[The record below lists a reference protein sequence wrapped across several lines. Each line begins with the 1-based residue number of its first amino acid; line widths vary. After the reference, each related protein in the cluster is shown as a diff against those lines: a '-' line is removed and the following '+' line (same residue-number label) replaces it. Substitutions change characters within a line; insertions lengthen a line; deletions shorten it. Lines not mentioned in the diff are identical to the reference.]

1 MARYQWKQNTAFLLA
16 YTLTD
21 SSGLGCG
28 ALRMNGLPP
37 SEVTASAAT
46 FSWQFSMGGILDP
59 KDRINGPVPV
69 TLSHNTVTLLND
81 TFGWDFLF
89 CRWKRSTTTVMSFDV
104 SILLTSRADV
114 DCPYELEPEVFSFL
128 ICYGWYIIA
137 ASRFFT

>member
-1 MARYQWKQNTAFLLA
+1 MARYAWTQNTTFLLA
-16 YTLTD
+16 YTLID

-46 FSWQFSMGGILDP
+46 FSWQISMGGILHS

-81 TFGWDFLF
+81 TFVWDSLF
-89 CRWKRSTTTVMSFDV
+89 CRW
-104 SILLTSRADV
+104 
-114 DCPYELEPEVFSFL
+114 
-128 ICYGWYIIA
+128 
-137 ASRFFT
+137 

>member
-1 MARYQWKQNTAFLLA
+1 MARYTWTQNTAFLLA

-21 SSGLGCG
+21 SSGLSCG

-46 FSWQFSMGGILDP
+46 FSWQISMGGILHP

-69 TLSHNTVTLLND
+69 TLSHNAVTLLND
-81 TFGWDFLF
+81 TFVWDSLF
-89 CRWKRSTTTVMSFDV
+89 CRWKRNTTAVMSFDV
-104 SILLTSRADV
+104 SGLLTSHADV

-128 ICYGWYIIA
+128 ICYGWYMIA
-137 ASRFFT
+137 ASRFL

>member
-1 MARYQWKQNTAFLLA
+1 MARYTWTQNTAFLLA

-21 SSGLGCG
+21 SLGLSCG

-46 FSWQFSMGGILDP
+46 FSWQISMGGILDP

-69 TLSHNTVTLLND
+69 TLSHNAVTLLND
-81 TFGWDFLF
+81 TFVWDSLF
-89 CRWKRSTTTVMSFDV
+89 CRWKRNMTAVMSFDV
-104 SILLTSRADV
+104 SGLLTSRADV

-128 ICYGWYIIA
+128 ICCGWYMIA
-137 ASRFFT
+137 ASRFL